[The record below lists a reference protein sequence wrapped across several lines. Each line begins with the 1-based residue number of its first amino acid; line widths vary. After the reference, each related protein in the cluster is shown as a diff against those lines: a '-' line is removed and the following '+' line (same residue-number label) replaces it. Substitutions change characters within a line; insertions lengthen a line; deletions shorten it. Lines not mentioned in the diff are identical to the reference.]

1 MNITI
6 KEDGAGL
13 IAAIEGRLDTV
24 SAPAFEENIRP
35 LIEHSGKEITLDCS
49 NLEYISSSG
58 LRQFLALRKA
68 MAAKGGKLIIAHVN
82 PGIKDIFAITG
93 FLSLFEFK

>member
-1 MNITI
+1 MDITI
-6 KEDGAGL
+6 KGEGSGL
-13 IAAIEGRLDTV
+13 TAYIKGRLDTV
-24 SAPAFEENIRP
+24 SAPAFEESIRP
-35 LIEHSGKEITLDCS
+35 LVDHAGKEITLDCS
-49 NLEYISSSG
+49 ELEYISSSG

-68 MAAKGGKLIIAHVN
+68 MAAKGGKLCIANVN